1 VTSYIVF
8 EQKTTEKIKVSPE
21 RSYEMVIHNVKNEPK
36 SVFLAKKEIKYQFDK
51 NAKTL
56 TIITNIKQTIEEIKI
71 NW

>member
-1 VTSYIVF
+1 
-8 EQKTTEKIKVSPE
+8 
-21 RSYEMVIHNVKNEPK
+21 MVIHNVKNEPK

-56 TIITNIKQTIEEIKI
+56 TIITNIKETIEEIKI